1 MGFHHE
7 KNRDII
13 FETYSSLTA
22 ASPYYQQNW
31 MGNETI
37 VWILNAH
44 CPQLKKAFNFT
55 CEVLNRILSAK
66 AGPFT
71 GPNEFGLFVANIYVE
86 CPYSGKKRRVS
97 YYFRQVNGKP
107 PADPVS
113 ASDVADVHAST
124 NQLWRDCIRLGRTIT
139 DQDHNTVGI
148 GRDLSDGNTPMRAHS
163 LKHDGSATEITPC
176 RDQPQAGV
184 LTDGDNGIGA
194 KLGYDALGLDHPS
207 IGNLPRWLSCL
218 GLISTAERMSLLASN
233 RELKYSL
240 R

>member
-1 MGFHHE
+1 
-7 KNRDII
+7 
-13 FETYSSLTA
+13 
-22 ASPYYQQNW
+22 
-31 MGNETI
+31 
-37 VWILNAH
+37 
-44 CPQLKKAFNFT
+44 LKKTIPFT
-55 CEVLNRILSAK
+55 LEVLNRALYAK

-71 GPNEFGLFVANIYVE
+71 GPHEFGLFVAKFHVE

-124 NQLWRDCIRLGRTIT
+124 NQLRRDCIQLGRTIT
-139 DQDHNTVGI
+139 DQDHTTVGT
-148 GRDLSDGNTPMRAHS
+148 GRDLSDGNTPKRAHS
-163 LKHDGSATEITPC
+163 LKHDGSAIEITPC

-194 KLGYDALGLDHPS
+194 KLGYDALGFDHPS
-207 IGNLPRWLSCL
+207 IGNLQRRLSCL
-218 GLISTAERMSLLASN
+218 GLITTAERMSLAASK